1 METTLNINIHVLG
14 KIRNAALLRGIN
26 ITGIIVLILKKTM
39 DETSRSVKTGRLVQY
54 QGRCSHHEWRRVHV
68 RFEADE
74 YEYFL
79 DLRKLMKMS
88 LSLILSIGIDKF
100 LDSITKNKNTDNNR
114 YINYLII
121 NERID
126 SISCWRM
133 IWGYPPS
140 IVQHLRPEIT
150 T

>member
-1 METTLNINIHVLG
+1 METTLNIHADIQK
-14 KIRNAALLRGIN
+14 KIEETVISK
-26 ITGIIVLILKKTM
+26 GIIRRELIVLLLNKIM
-39 DETSRSVKTGRLVQY
+39 DETRHSVKMGRLVQY
-54 QGRCSHHEWRRVHV
+54 QKRRPRKEWRRVHV

-88 LSLILSIGIDKF
+88 LSHILAVAVEKYIDEISKGKRA
-100 LDSITKNKNTDNNR
+100 DKNR
-114 YINYLII
+114 YTNYLII
-121 NERID
+121 NEEID

-140 IVQHLRPEIT
+140 IASALQTP
-150 T
+150 

>member
-1 METTLNINIHVLG
+1 M
-14 KIRNAALLRGIN
+14 R
-26 ITGIIVLILKKTM
+26 
-39 DETSRSVKTGRLVQY
+39 
-54 QGRCSHHEWRRVHV
+54 HEWRRVHV

-88 LSLILSIGIDKF
+88 LSLILSIAVDRHLDTMSKDTDK
-100 LDSITKNKNTDNNR
+100 NR
-114 YINYLII
+114 YRNYII
-121 NERID
+121 IKESID
-126 SISCWRM
+126 EITCWRM

-140 IVQHLRPEIT
+140 LARYFAPGKT

>member
-14 KIRNAALLRGIN
+14 KIRNAALLRRIN
-26 ITGIIVLILKKTM
+26 LNGIIVFTLKKIM
-39 DETSRSVKTGRLVQY
+39 DEASRSVKMGRLVQY
-54 QGRCSHHEWRRVHV
+54 QRRCSHHEWRRVHV

-88 LSLILSIGIDKF
+88 LSLILSIAVDKF
-100 LDSITKNKNTDNNR
+100 IDTINEKDNIDNNR

-121 NERID
+121 KEKID

-140 IVQHLRPEIT
+140 IVQHLKPEIT